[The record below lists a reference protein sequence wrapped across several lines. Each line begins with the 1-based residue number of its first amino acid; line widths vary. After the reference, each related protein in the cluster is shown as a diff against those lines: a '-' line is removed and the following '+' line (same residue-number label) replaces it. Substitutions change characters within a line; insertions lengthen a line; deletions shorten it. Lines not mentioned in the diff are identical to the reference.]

1 MRQAIAYILIFN
13 TYVNMQV
20 WAWWCAL
27 LLSKKP
33 VDNGT
38 VYWST
43 YKTREVMNTYTWIAY
58 HQCDTSTCCLE
69 CGQCALLVSLVSPLQ
84 KSIPIVSSVD
94 RQHSLQMRY
103 GRGSLA
109 FGLGNISPVVRSH
122 DAIILLPI
130 FGGSVCI
137 E

>member
-13 TYVNMQV
+13 TYVSMQV

-38 VYWST
+38 VCWST
-43 YKTREVMNTYTWIAY
+43 YKIREVKNTYTWIAY
-58 HQCDTSTCCLE
+58 HQCDTSTCCSE

-84 KSIPIVSSVD
+84 KSIPIVPSVD

-103 GRGSLA
+103 GCDSLA

-122 DAIILLPI
+122 EAILTIAHL
-130 FGGSVCI
+130 GRQCMH
-137 E
+137 